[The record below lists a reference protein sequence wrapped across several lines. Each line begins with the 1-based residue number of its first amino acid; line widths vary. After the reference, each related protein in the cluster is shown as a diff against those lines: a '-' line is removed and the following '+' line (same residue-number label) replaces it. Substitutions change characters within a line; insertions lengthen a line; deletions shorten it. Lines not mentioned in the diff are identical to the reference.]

1 MLWPSSLYIFR
12 LGPSKSNNNC
22 GWWRQEKLCFIK
34 NKQTSQASFCKR
46 VPSPCSEWVKTRLRW
61 RDLVKLIQQVL
72 RFLRPGSS
80 WVCSKSWSRTF
91 SNDPFIYGF
100 TLPSSLSKA
109 SILQGFT
116 ERQSLHRHCRCFFW
130 RDLTPLARGIR
141 RKSKSHSDVEGFPHP
156 CWFLIRVR
164 DCWSLKAV
172 LRIVWSSVRVNVCM
186 YGGRSVEVRATSAER
201 CLDAAFRCYW
211 LAASRKED
219 LQPLRFGVRVAKWC
233 LLRPLG

>member
-1 MLWPSSLYIFR
+1 MLVSKTTIPAVWVLIESIALNFKMASL
-12 LGPSKSNNNC
+12 S
-22 GWWRQEKLCFIK
+22 
-34 NKQTSQASFCKR
+34 QTTKKFSQST
-46 VPSPCSEWVKTRLRW
+46 SL
-61 RDLVKLIQQVL
+61 LH
-72 RFLRPGSS
+72 RFLRPGST
-80 WVCSKSWSRTF
+80 WVSSKSWSRTF
-91 SNDPFIYGF
+91 SDDPFIYGF

-130 RDLTPLARGIR
+130 QDLTPLARGIR

-219 LQPLRFGVRVAKWC
+219 RQPLRFGVRVAKWC
-233 LLRPLG
+233 LLRPLD